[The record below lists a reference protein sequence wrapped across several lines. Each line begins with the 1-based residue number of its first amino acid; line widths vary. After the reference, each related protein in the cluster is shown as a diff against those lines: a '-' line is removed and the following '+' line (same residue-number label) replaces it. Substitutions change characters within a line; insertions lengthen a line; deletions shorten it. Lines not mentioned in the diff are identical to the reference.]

1 MSSSHRDGE
10 GVPLRGQARRMEARL
25 ILALICLLCLPVNA
39 MAASV
44 DILVSP
50 DQAKTHLD
58 RSLLRAI
65 FTMRLRQWP
74 DGTPVHVFVLPDRDA
89 ATDRF
94 CREQLGTYPY
104 VMRDTWDRMV
114 FTGTGL
120 APTVV
125 GSEQE
130 MRERIR
136 STPGAIGYVRG
147 DDTSDSRPL
156 LPRLLMAALRGNSH
170 G

>member
-1 MSSSHRDGE
+1 MRSSHCGSE
-10 GVPLRGQARRMEARL
+10 CLPLRGASCRL
-25 ILALICLLCLPVNA
+25 TAWLVLGLLCFLCLPANA
-39 MAASV
+39 MAGSV
-44 DILVSP
+44 DILISP
-50 DQAKTHLD
+50 DQAKNHLD
-58 RSLLRAI
+58 RTLLRAI
-65 FTMRLRQWP
+65 FAMRLRQWP
-74 DGTPVHVFVLPDRDA
+74 DGTAVHVFVLPDHDA

-125 GSEQE
+125 ASEQE

-147 DDTSDSRPL
+147 DDTSDSRSL
-156 LPRLLMAALRGNSH
+156 LPRLLLAALRGNDH

>member
-1 MSSSHRDGE
+1 MRSSRRDSE
-10 GVPLRGQARRMEARL
+10 GALLRGQSLRL
-25 ILALICLLCLPVNA
+25 LPRLLLGLLCLICVSVNA
-39 MAASV
+39 MAAAV
-44 DILVSP
+44 NILVSP
-50 DQAKTHLD
+50 DEAKTHLD
-58 RSLLRAI
+58 RTLLRAI

-89 ATDRF
+89 ITDRF

-125 GSEQE
+125 ASEQE

-136 STPGAIGYVRG
+136 NTPGAIGYVHG
-147 DDTSDSRPL
+147 DDASNIRGL
-156 LPRLLMAALRGNSH
+156 LPKLLLASVRGNEH
-170 G
+170 D

>member
-1 MSSSHRDGE
+1 MRSNHSGSE
-10 GVPLRGQARRMEARL
+10 GVPLRGPSSRWET
-25 ILALICLLCLPVNA
+25 CLLLGLLCVLCLPRA
-39 MAASV
+39 SLAASV
-44 DILVSP
+44 DVLVSP
-50 DQAKTHLD
+50 DQAHTRLD
-58 RSLLRAI
+58 RTLLRAI

-74 DGTPVHVFVLPDRDA
+74 DGTAVHVFVLPDHDA

-125 GSEQE
+125 ASEQE

-136 STPGAIGYVRG
+136 STPGAIGYVHG
-147 DDTSDSRPL
+147 DDTSDSRSFFPTL
-156 LPRLLMAALRGNSH
+156 SLAAVRRNDH

>member
-1 MSSSHRDGE
+1 
-10 GVPLRGQARRMEARL
+10 
-25 ILALICLLCLPVNA
+25 
-39 MAASV
+39 
-44 DILVSP
+44 
-50 DQAKTHLD
+50 
-58 RSLLRAI
+58 
-65 FTMRLRQWP
+65 
-74 DGTPVHVFVLPDRDA
+74 
-89 ATDRF
+89 
-94 CREQLGTYPY
+94 
-104 VMRDTWDRMV
+104 MRDTWDRMV

-125 GSEQE
+125 ASEQE

-156 LPRLLMAALRGNSH
+156 LPRLLMAALSGNSH

>member
-1 MSSSHRDGE
+1 MSSSHRHGE
-10 GVPLRGQARRMEARL
+10 GVPLLGVSHGLAARL
-25 ILALICLLCLPVNA
+25 ILGLLCLLYQPANA
-39 MAASV
+39 MAGSV
-44 DILVSP
+44 NILVSP
-50 DQAKTHLD
+50 DQANTHLD
-58 RSLLRAI
+58 RTLLRAI

-74 DGTPVHVFVLPDRDA
+74 DGTAVHVFVLPDHDA

-136 STPGAIGYVRG
+136 TTPGAIGYVRG
-147 DDTSDSRPL
+147 DDTSDSRSL
-156 LPRLLMAALRGNSH
+156 LPRLLLAALRGNDH

>member
-10 GVPLRGQARRMEARL
+10 GGPLRGQARRMEARL
-25 ILALICLLCLPVNA
+25 ILALIFLLCLPVNA

-65 FTMRLRQWP
+65 FTMRLRQGP

>member
-1 MSSSHRDGE
+1 
-10 GVPLRGQARRMEARL
+10 
-25 ILALICLLCLPVNA
+25 

-44 DILVSP
+44 DVLVSP
-50 DQAKTHLD
+50 DQAATHLD
-58 RSLLRAI
+58 RTLLRAI

-74 DGTPVHVFVLPDRDA
+74 DGTPVHVFVLPDQDA
-89 ATDRF
+89 ATNRF

-125 GSEQE
+125 GSDQE

-156 LPRLLMAALRGNSH
+156 LPRLLLAVLRGYGN